1 MAGIDARR
9 LPAVRLGGLALWAAV
24 LLAGCALPRPALVR
38 PGQSEPEVVAALGP
52 ATGRYA
58 LPAGGQRLEFAQ
70 GPFGVRTWMVDLDP
84 QGRVLSIHQV
94 MDSHYFNQVQDGM
107 DREALLLLLGRPA
120 SRQGE
125 WQNRETW
132 SWRYAN
138 TDCLWVRVTLDA
150 RGKVWGGASTLPD
163 PLCDP
168 SV

>member
-1 MAGIDARR
+1 MARPGAGRR
-9 LPAVRLGGLALWAAV
+9 SGLRLGGPALWAA
-24 LLAGCALPRPALVR
+24 LLVAGCALPRPALVQ
-38 PGQSEPEVVAALGP
+38 PGQFEPEVVAALGP

-58 LPAGGQRLEFAQ
+58 LAAGGQRLEFAQ

-84 QGRVLSIHQV
+84 QGRVLTIKQV
-94 MDSHYFNQVQDGM
+94 MDSHYFNQVQEGM

-120 SRQGE
+120 ARQGE

-150 RGKVWGGASTLPD
+150 QGKVWGGASTLPD